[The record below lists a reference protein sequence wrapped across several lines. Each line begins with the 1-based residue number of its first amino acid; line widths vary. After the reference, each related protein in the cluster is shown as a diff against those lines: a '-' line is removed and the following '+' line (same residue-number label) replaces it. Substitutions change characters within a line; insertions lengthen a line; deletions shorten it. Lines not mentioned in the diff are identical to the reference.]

1 MKINNSLL
9 YAIYAMGVNK
19 LPVTQ
24 ISQEQIKLDSTD
36 HNMVCELQNTVG
48 NRHKDSIFIAAYPM

>member
-1 MKINNSLL
+1 
-9 YAIYAMGVNK
+9 MGVNK

-24 ISQEQIKLDSTD
+24 ISQEQQQIKLDSTD

-48 NRHKDSIFIAAYPM
+48 NCHKASMFIAAYPM